1 MRGGL
6 SRGIRQASDFLMT
19 LQLTGAFK
27 RESLANLQVRLPAVV
42 IGGGLTAIDTGT
54 ELLAYY
60 PLQVEKVLE
69 RYEKLAARL
78 GERRRCAP
86 VSMPRSGRSSTSSWS
101 TVVPSA
107 PSGACRSAAG
117 EEPDLLRL
125 VRQWGGVTVAYR
137 RTLQESPAY
146 RLNHEEVVKALEE
159 GVRFAE
165 RLNPV
170 EAILDPYGAV
180 AAIDFARMAV
190 VDGKLKPTGDTVRL
204 PARSVC
210 VAAGTSPNVI
220 YEREH
225 PGTFRL
231 DDRMRYFAP
240 HVVERG
246 EDGRPA
252 LRPAARG
259 ETGFFTSYARNGALR
274 QLLRRQSPG
283 LCR

>member
-60 PLQVEKVLE
+60 PLQVEKTLD
-69 RYEKLAARL
+69 RYEALAARR
-78 GERRRCAP
+78 GEAEIR
-86 VSMPRSGRSSTSSWS
+86 GRLDAEEREILDEFLEHGRA
-101 TVVPSA
+101 VRA
-107 PSGACRSAAG
+107 ERARARAAG
-117 EEPDLLRL
+117 EEPNLLRL
-125 VRQWGGVTVAYR
+125 VQEWGGVTIVYR

-170 EAILDPYGAV
+170 EALLNEHGAV
-180 AAIDFARMAV
+180 AGIDFARMAV
-190 VDGKLKPTGDTVRL
+190 VDGKLKPTGDTVRM
-204 PARSVC
+204 PAHSVC

-240 HVVERG
+240 HVIERDESG
-246 EDGRPA
+246 WSRTASGRAGGGRLLHLVREGRP
-252 LRPAARG
+252 LR
-259 ETGFFTSYARNGALR
+259 E
-274 QLLRRQSPG
+274 LLR
-283 LCR
+283 